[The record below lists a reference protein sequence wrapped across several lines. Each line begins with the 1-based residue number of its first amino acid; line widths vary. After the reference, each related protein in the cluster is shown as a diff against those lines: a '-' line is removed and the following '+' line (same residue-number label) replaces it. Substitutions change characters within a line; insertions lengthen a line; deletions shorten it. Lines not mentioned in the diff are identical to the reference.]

1 MDNEEENHYVSRLRD
16 VYSSCDTTG
25 TGFLD
30 QEELTQLCTKLGLEE
45 QLPALLH
52 ILLGDDRLARVSYG
66 LLPRNSAELCHW
78 CGHLVHSTQRKRL
91 GEEKSPAMNHV
102 LGIEKRTSGSVSSHT
117 HPCVCRPLGQLPLF
131 S

>member
-52 ILLGDDRLARVSYG
+52 ILLGDGRLARVNFEEFKEGFVAVLS
-66 LLPRNSAELCHW
+66 SATGVEP
-78 CGHLVHSTQRKRL
+78 SD
-91 GEEKSPAMNHV
+91 EEGSSSESATSCAVPPKYM
-102 LGIEKRTSGSVSSHT
+102 SGSMVWPSE
-117 HPCVCRPLGQLPLF
+117 PP
-131 S
+131 

>member
-1 MDNEEENHYVSRLRD
+1 MSRLRD

-52 ILLGDDRLARVSYG
+52 ILLGDDRLARVSCG
-66 LLPRNSAELCHW
+66 LLLRDRAELCHSW
-78 CGHLVHSTQRKRL
+78 ALVHSTQRKTL
-91 GEEKSPAMNHV
+91 GEEKSSAITVV
-102 LGIEKRTSGSVSSHT
+102 LWVEKELQGA
-117 HPCVCRPLGQLPLF
+117 
-131 S
+131 

>member
-52 ILLGDDRLARVSYG
+52 ILLGDDRLARVSGG
-66 LLPRNSAELCHW
+66 LLPRDTAELCHPPVW
-78 CGHLVHSTQRKRL
+78 AFGPQHPKKGTWG
-91 GEEKSPAMNHV
+91 GEVCSNK
-102 LGIEKRTSGSVSSHT
+102 
-117 HPCVCRPLGQLPLF
+117 PCYSRD
-131 S
+131 

>member
-52 ILLGDDRLARVSYG
+52 ILLGDDRLARVSCG
-66 LLPRNSAELCHW
+66 LLLRDRAELCHSR
-78 CGHLVHSTQRKRL
+78 GHWYTAAKERHLGRK
-91 GEEKSPAMNHV
+91 
-102 LGIEKRTSGSVSSHT
+102 SH
-117 HPCVCRPLGQLPLF
+117 QQ
-131 S
+131 